1 MSRLNFLSR
10 QDAIKR
16 MNYYGRRG
24 IPFFFLIDF
33 DEENC
38 IVEEPDNLPDDEIL
52 FSFPS
57 GGNYGEMPST
67 MKEHFM
73 WEPHP
78 QTIEEYSRSFDIVC
92 KNLYAGNSF
101 LTNLTCA
108 TPVET
113 DLTLRDIFVHSRAKY
128 RLMMKGRID
137 ASYPDAASV
146 ILNDEKESAEHAT
159 IVDLIRNDLSQ
170 IASEVTV
177 TQYRYIDEVQTNN
190 GTLLQVSSE
199 IRGRLP
205 EDFCDKLGD
214 MFFRLLP
221 AGSVTGAP
229 KKKTVEIIREA
240 ETYDRGYY
248 TGVTGFFD
256 GKNLDSAVIIR
267 FVEQLPEGSL
277 VFKSGGGITFKSDM
291 ECEYKEMIHKVYVP
305 FY

>member
-57 GGNYGEMPST
+57 SGNYGEMPFT

-78 QTIEEYSRSFDIVC
+78 QTIEEYSRSFDIVY

-108 TPVET
+108 TPPYKPY
-113 DLTLRDIFVHSRAKY
+113 L
-128 RLMMKGRID
+128 
-137 ASYPDAASV
+137 
-146 ILNDEKESAEHAT
+146 
-159 IVDLIRNDLSQ
+159 
-170 IASEVTV
+170 
-177 TQYRYIDEVQTNN
+177 
-190 GTLLQVSSE
+190 
-199 IRGRLP
+199 
-205 EDFCDKLGD
+205 C
-214 MFFRLLP
+214 
-221 AGSVTGAP
+221 
-229 KKKTVEIIREA
+229 
-240 ETYDRGYY
+240 Y
-248 TGVTGFFD
+248 T
-256 GKNLDSAVIIR
+256 R
-267 FVEQLPEGSL
+267 
-277 VFKSGGGITFKSDM
+277 
-291 ECEYKEMIHKVYVP
+291 
-305 FY
+305 